1 MDVLKKNEIDF
12 SQLWLDRVC
21 LVNMGYNA
29 SICNNLSQ
37 YENITNQVQ
46 QQVTQYSI
54 VGSYIENIPSIFI
67 TLYLGNLKYYI

>member
-1 MDVLKKNEIDF
+1 MDVLKKIEIDF